1 MHLSTESKS
10 TNVMKQKP
18 FLLFVSLSTKV
29 STFSTEPNW
38 PKYWRISSSERSSLS
53 PPTKSLL
60 TFSSR
65 SERGCLSFDVCNNQ
79 FGFKHFYHLAS
90 NSTAEE
96 SVRKDFAYL
105 GNNALGVHL
114 LSIQSV
120 WSFWLQQINA
130 RGFVKC
136 NKTESS
142 RSTKPTNVFAKR
154 VDVKTV
160 RAGVMLEGQNI
171 FIIMLGVNI
180 DTHLLVCPSRMTM
193 QSTMVPYLL
202 KYSFIDSSVVSGW
215 RPPMNTFLIC
225 SGSIPSELL
234 FWLCILIFI
243 PLQQKLYMVNN

>member
-65 SERGCLSFDVCNNQ
+65 SERGCLSFDVCNDQ

-105 GNNALGVHL
+105 GNNALCVHL

-142 RSTKPTNVFAKR
+142 RSTKPTERLCKASRCEDGKGRCHVRGSEYLHHYARSQYRHTPSSLSISHDNAVNNGAIFAEIFVHR
-154 VDVKTV
+154 FICCFRMETTNEYFSHMLWFHSIGVTVLVMHLNFYSAATKTV
-160 RAGVMLEGQNI
+160 HG
-171 FIIMLGVNI
+171 
-180 DTHLLVCPSRMTM
+180 
-193 QSTMVPYLL
+193 
-202 KYSFIDSSVVSGW
+202 K
-215 RPPMNTFLIC
+215 
-225 SGSIPSELL
+225 
-234 FWLCILIFI
+234 
-243 PLQQKLYMVNN
+243 